1 VNSDST
7 NDVNYWP
14 GGSGDAYSKA
24 GELLDDKVNYTY
36 VYDAWGRLRQV
47 KNRSTSAVVSEYRYN
62 ALGYRIAWHYDVTS
76 ASSPFGPDGTVND
89 TDPWYFFAYNDRWQK
104 WGVIRGTS
112 SSGTITLDA
121 NPKEIFV
128 HHKAG
133 AGGFG
138 GSSYIDSVLLLHGR
152 DTSAEWRLAA
162 GLTL

>member
-1 VNSDST
+1 MPST
-7 NDVNYWP
+7 
-14 GGSGDAYSKA
+14 DADGK
-24 GELLDDKVNYTY
+24 
-36 VYDAWGRLRQV
+36 
-47 KNRSTSAVVSEYRYN
+47 
-62 ALGYRIAWHYDVTS
+62 
-76 ASSPFGPDGTVND
+76 SSPFGPDGTVND

-121 NPKEIFV
+121 NPKEVFV

-133 AGGFG
+133 VGGFG
-138 GSSYIDSVLLLHGR
+138 GSSYIDSVLLLRGR